1 MNENRKREIN
11 KLVREKF
18 AAANLDYDSTAQR
31 VVPLFEIITSH
42 DLYVEQLP
50 RDKDLNK
57 NKLTAK
63 RAVDF
68 IKQEMGLQ
76 VNNHLTQTNELSG
89 YIYATYSRGIL
100 LGCIFTDTNEIST
113 RRRFSAAHEL
123 GHYLLHFLP
132 RVADKTRSDDDD
144 GFSIFTEG
152 VSFADKKNTE
162 AKDTA
167 EIKIVS
173 GYEESETI
181 DVNRDEME
189 KEANFFAAELL
200 MPRNACLELAKTYAE
215 KFGASKTVIVRRLAS
230 EFLVS
235 FEAML
240 RRLKDLGFYEG

>member
-1 MNENRKREIN
+1 MSENREREIN
-11 KLVREKF
+11 KLVRETY
-18 AAANLDYDSTAQR
+18 AAANLDYDSISQR

-57 NKLTAK
+57 NKLTAD

-68 IKQEMGLQ
+68 IKQEMGLE
-76 VNNHLTQTNELSG
+76 VNNHLTQASDLSG
-89 YIYATYSRGIL
+89 YIYATHARGIT
-100 LGCIFTDTNEIST
+100 LGCIFTDSGEITT

-132 RVADKTRSDDDD
+132 RDLPQTKSDEDN

-152 VSFADKKNTE
+152 VSFAESGE
-162 AKDTA
+162 ANELS
-167 EIKIVS
+167 EIKIIR
-173 GYEESETI
+173 GYEEDETI
-181 DVNRDEME
+181 PVDGDEME
-189 KEANFFAAELL
+189 REANFFAAELL
-200 MPRNACLELAKTYAE
+200 MPCNACLTLAQTYRE
-215 KFGASKTVIVRRLAS
+215 RFGASKTVVVKRLAA

-240 RRLKDLGFYEG
+240 RRLKDLRFYEG

>member
-1 MNENRKREIN
+1 MNESRKQEIN
-11 KLVREKF
+11 KTVRETF
-18 AAANLDYDSTAQR
+18 AVANLDYDSTAQR

-50 RDKDLNK
+50 MDKDLNK

-68 IKQEMGLQ
+68 IKQEMGLR
-76 VNNHLTQTNELSG
+76 VSNHLTRRDELSG
-89 YIYATYSRGIL
+89 YIYATQTRGIL
-100 LGCIFTDTNEIST
+100 LGCIFTDTGEITT

-132 RVADKTRSDDDD
+132 RVVSKTKSGDDDD
-144 GFSIFTEG
+144 FSVFTEG
-152 VSFADKKNTE
+152 VTFAEKSAE

-181 DVNRDEME
+181 NVDRDEME
-189 KEANFFAAELL
+189 TEANFFAAELL
-200 MPRNACLELAKTYAE
+200 MPRNACLALAKTYAE
-215 KFGASKTVIVRRLAS
+215 NFGANKNVIVRRLAA